1 MMFKLTNAYSLCITI
16 SFELND
22 VSIYTINEK
31 EVKDVEIIMLLLAA
45 YYPNII
51 TISIFYD
58 GLLENSSP
66 MIFAEAFLL
75 EKNTDQLRF

>member
-31 EVKDVEIIMLLLAA
+31 EVKDVEIIMLLLVT
-45 YYPNII
+45 YYMNI
-51 TISIFYD
+51 ISIFEILMSA
-58 GLLENSSP
+58 GN
-66 MIFAEAFLL
+66 IGA
-75 EKNTDQLRF
+75 

>member
-51 TISIFYD
+51 TIFEI
-58 GLLENSSP
+58 
-66 MIFAEAFLL
+66 
-75 EKNTDQLRF
+75 LRSAGNIGA

>member
-51 TISIFYD
+51 TIFEI
-58 GLLENSSP
+58 L
-66 MIFAEAFLL
+66 MFARNIGA
-75 EKNTDQLRF
+75 

>member
-1 MMFKLTNAYSLCITI
+1 MEVISMMFKLTNAYSLCITI

-31 EVKDVEIIMLLLAA
+31 DVKDVEIIMLLLAA

-51 TISIFYD
+51 TI
-58 GLLENSSP
+58 
-66 MIFAEAFLL
+66 FAILMSAR
-75 EKNTDQLRF
+75 NIGA

>member
-51 TISIFYD
+51 TIFEILMSARNI
-58 GLLENSSP
+58 G
-66 MIFAEAFLL
+66 A
-75 EKNTDQLRF
+75 

>member
-22 VSIYTINEK
+22 VSIYTIDEK
-31 EVKDVEIIMLLLAA
+31 EVRDVEIIMLLLAT

-51 TISIFYD
+51 SIFEI
-58 GLLENSSP
+58 LMSSGN
-66 MIFAEAFLL
+66 IGA
-75 EKNTDQLRF
+75 

>member
-22 VSIYTINEK
+22 VSYHTTNLS
-31 EVKDVEIIMLLLAA
+31 EVKDVGIIMLLLVT

-51 TISIFYD
+51 SIFEILMSA
-58 GLLENSSP
+58 GN
-66 MIFAEAFLL
+66 IGA
-75 EKNTDQLRF
+75 